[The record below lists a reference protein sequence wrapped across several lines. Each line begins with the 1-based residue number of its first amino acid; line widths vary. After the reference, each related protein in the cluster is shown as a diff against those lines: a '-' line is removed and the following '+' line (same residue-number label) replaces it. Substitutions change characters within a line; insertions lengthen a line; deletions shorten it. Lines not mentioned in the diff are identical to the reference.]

1 MPAVSPPG
9 NPSAEKPASP
19 LSSSTLAQLAAITG
33 TEYDHERSKIAIL
46 NAARADAE
54 PLHQLISAA
63 AEVHI
68 HISPVRMPLAELVW
82 QAHNDTPVVIWSARE
97 QEWIVVTFAGWFRL
111 RIGDGNHPTHRA
123 TITRKQLIER
133 LGLNSAND
141 IVEAGI
147 AHPQRAAHD
156 MSVHAARARYALLHG
171 SNGNGHSNGRNGNGH
186 GHHHHLSP
194 VTRFFRLLKAERQDI
209 LTLLIFSVF
218 SGILYLAAPLA
229 VDAVVSNLA
238 FGGQSQPYVQAL
250 IIVGLVLLAALSLQ
264 AVITGLQYYIS
275 DIIQRRIFVRAA
287 ADLAYRL
294 PRVRA
299 ESLEGVH
306 APELVN
312 RFLDVVTA
320 QKSTS
325 LLLLDGVN
333 LIFGSLIGMVLLALY
348 HPMLLLFVAV
358 LLFLIVAVLWLCG
371 RGAVDT
377 SIAESRTKYD
387 LVNWFEEIA
396 AYPNLF
402 KGPGGY
408 HLAYERSNQLAS
420 EYILRRTTHFRVVM
434 RQIIGLLT
442 LSVLAGAALLVMG
455 GWLVVSQ
462 QITLGQ
468 LVASELIMS
477 ALVASLAKMGKK
489 LEAWYDAMAAMDKL
503 GHIFDLEIERESGE
517 QPVKHQGGALL
528 VADNLTFGYADHL
541 PLFVSRTFII
551 QPGARAA
558 IVGPHGAGASSL
570 LDILFGLRTPL
581 GGHVS
586 IDGLDLRSWYLE
598 ALRDHV
604 QLLRRDEIVDA
615 TVVENLRLGRAD
627 IGMDEIREAL
637 ESVGLLDTLLARPEG
652 LNLHLKI
659 GGAPLSGN
667 QRTRLLLARALVQR
681 PRLLLIDELFD
692 SLDSESFTLLS
703 AAILDKSRPWTV
715 VLTTRDHDVT
725 QLCNQVIKLS
735 PCKLTDGTA
744 STQIKG

>member
-1 MPAVSPPG
+1 M
-9 NPSAEKPASP
+9 N
-19 LSSSTLAQLAAITG
+19 TLAQLAAITG
-33 TEYDHERSKIAIL
+33 TEFDHERVKIAIQ
-46 NAARADAE
+46 NAMRADAE
-54 PLHQLISAA
+54 PLSQLISAA
-63 AEVHI
+63 SEVFI
-68 HISPVRMPLAELVW
+68 QVSPVRMPLAELVW
-82 QAHNDTPVVIWSARE
+82 QAHNDTPVVIWSARD
-97 QEWIVVTFAGWFRL
+97 QSWIVITFAGWLRL
-111 RIGDGNHPTHRA
+111 RIADGDHPTHRR
-123 TITRKQLIER
+123 TISRKELIER
-133 LGLNSAND
+133 LGLSSVND
-141 IVEAGI
+141 VVEAGVVYP
-147 AHPQRAAHD
+147 ARAAHD
-156 MSVHAARARYALLHG
+156 LSVHAARARHTQMYG
-171 SNGNGHSNGRNGNGH
+171 SNGHGSGHGHGHSNGH
-186 GHHHHLSP
+186 VHISP

-209 LTLLIFSVF
+209 LTLFIFSVF
-218 SGILYLAAPLA
+218 SGILYLAAPIA

-238 FGGQSQPYVQAL
+238 FGGQSQPYFQAL
-250 IIVGLVLLAALSLQ
+250 IIVGVALLAALSLQ
-264 AVITGLQYYIS
+264 AVIGGLQYYIS

-287 ADLAYRL
+287 SDLAFRL

-320 QKSTS
+320 QKSTA

-333 LIFGSLIGMVLLALY
+333 LIFGSLIGMILLALY
-348 HPMLLLFVAV
+348 HPVLLLFVG
-358 LLFLIVAVLWLCG
+358 LLLSLIVLVLWLCG
-371 RGAVDT
+371 RGAVET

-387 LVNWFEEIA
+387 LVNWFEEVA
-396 AYPNLF
+396 AYPFLF

-408 HLAYERSNQLAS
+408 SLAYERSNQLAS
-420 EYILRRTTHFRVVM
+420 EYVLRRSAHFRVVM

-442 LSVLAGAALLVMG
+442 ISVLAGAALLVVG

-477 ALVASLAKMGKK
+477 AIVASLAKVGKK
-489 LEAWYDAMAAMDKL
+489 LEAWYDVMAAMDKL

-517 QPVKHQGGALL
+517 QPVKLLGGASV
-528 VADNLTFGYADHL
+528 VADSLTFGYHQNV
-541 PLFVSRTFII
+541 PLFSNRTFII
-551 QPGARAA
+551 QPGARVA

-570 LDILFGLRTPL
+570 LDIFFGLRTPTS
-581 GGHVS
+581 GHIS

-637 ESVGLLDTLLARPEG
+637 EKVGLLDTLHARPEG
-652 LNLHLKI
+652 LNLRLKI

-667 QRTRLLLARALVQR
+667 QRTRLLLARSLVQR

-692 SLDSESFTLLS
+692 SLDPESFQSLS
-703 AAILDKSRPWTV
+703 AAILDKSLPWTV

-725 QLCNQVIKLS
+725 KLCDQVIELA
-735 PCKLTDGTA
+735 PCHLTDGTA